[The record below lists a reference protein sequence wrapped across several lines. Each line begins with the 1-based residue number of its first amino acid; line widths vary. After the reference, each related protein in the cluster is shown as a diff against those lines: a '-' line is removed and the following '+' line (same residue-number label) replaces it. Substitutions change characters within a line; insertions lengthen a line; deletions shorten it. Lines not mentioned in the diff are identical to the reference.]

1 MSKIPKESTRKLK
14 LKGKN
19 QADDSFAF
27 KSVIISAVI
36 GIIFF
41 IISILFNVEI
51 ITIFM
56 DNGIIFTV
64 IDISIKV
71 VVILLFFLFI
81 ITSYGNYKE
90 LIGKPL
96 NWKDL
101 LIIFLISIGQT
112 ILNIWVFALTLFGL
126 VVILIYL
133 FLVQE
138 F

>member
-1 MSKIPKESTRKLK
+1 MSKIPKEPTRKKK
-14 LKGKN
+14 LKAKN
-19 QADDSFAF
+19 KTDDNFAF
-27 KSVIISAVI
+27 KSVIISTVL
-36 GIIFF
+36 GLIFF
-41 IISILFNVEI
+41 IISLLFNAEI

-56 DNGIIFTV
+56 DDAIIFTV

-71 VVILLFFLFI
+71 VSILLFFLFI

-126 VVILIYL
+126 VVIFVYL